1 MRHYILH
8 ILICCISALIATTG
22 CNYASSGTFTD
33 APLAWSWAFGDS
45 NPPQGVTVNHSQY
58 WSSAHFTEEYIW
70 YFDLTLDANA
80 VELILND
87 ADFRV
92 DNHLESTTNYDSNAP
107 QWFLPEGAD
116 GYTLYVSPSEPSFLI
131 YLNPDTGRSFWTK
144 TQL

>member
-1 MRHYILH
+1 M
-8 ILICCISALIATTG
+8 
-22 CNYASSGTFTD
+22 
-33 APLAWSWAFGDS
+33 
-45 NPPQGVTVNHSQY
+45 NHSQY